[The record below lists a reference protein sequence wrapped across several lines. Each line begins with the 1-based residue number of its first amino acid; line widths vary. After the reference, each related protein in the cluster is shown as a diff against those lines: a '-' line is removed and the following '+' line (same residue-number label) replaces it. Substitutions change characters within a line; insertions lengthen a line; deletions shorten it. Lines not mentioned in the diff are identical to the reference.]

1 MLLRHAHVPTAV
13 GNPSCFHEAYLDAYA
28 PLVHAGA
35 AWYMAGHFCCVQGVR
50 PWRLLR
56 AIARH
61 AGRA

>member
-1 MLLRHAHVPTAV
+1 MLLRHAHVSTAV

-50 PWRLLR
+50 P
-56 AIARH
+56 
-61 AGRA
+61 